1 MNTFYKQWEMRNPFH
16 DGGNNPQYYFD
27 DAWKLSDIWDAN
39 SELIPGKYPM
49 LLIGNSSHSNYWNST
64 FWKQNIRYIKLRNL
78 DFGYSLPT
86 HILEPLSISGVRVY
100 FSGQNLLTWTNLV
113 GIDPEADQDN
123 GLGYPTMRI
132 FNFGLNVKF

>member
-1 MNTFYKQWEMRNPFH
+1 WS
-16 DGGNNPQYYFD
+16 
-27 DAWKLSDIWDAN
+27 SDVC
-39 SELIPGKYPM
+39 
-49 LLIGNSSHSNYWNST
+49 SSDLNGEHSNYWNSD

-86 HILEPLSISGVRVY
+86 RILEPLSITGVRVY
-100 FSGQNLLTWTNLV
+100 FSGQNLFTLTNLI
-113 GIDPEADQDN
+113 GIDPEMQDNN